1 MANVGSTDRM
11 LRFALGAALLAA
23 PFLPPFAEIFAGLGL
38 WKFAIVAVGAVLMAT
53 AALRFC
59 PAYRLI
65 GISTCRIPSP

>member
-11 LRFALGAALLAA
+11 LRFALGAVLLAA
-23 PFLPPFAEIFAGLGL
+23 PFLPPLAGFFEGLGL
-38 WKFAIVAVGAVLMAT
+38 WKFAIVAVGAILVAT

-65 GISTCRIPSP
+65 GISTRRIPAP